1 MSMIADLPLTY
12 LTNWEQLIG
21 KLLQHKKEIEM
32 FSLITT
38 KCSTARKGGWK
49 KLIADK
55 ILR

>member
-21 KLLQHKKEIEM
+21 KLLQHKEEIEM

-55 ILR
+55 ISR